1 MPGNESEAL
10 KIACRVRTRTPP
22 AWLFAVR
29 ADLALFLQDHAA
41 CERKASAT
49 AMTLASHYRDKQE
62 LVQTMIDL
70 ACEELDHFRRVY
82 GVIAARG
89 GTLGAD
95 EKDVYVARLLGLVRR
110 GPDAYLLDRLLVS
123 GVIEARGCERFRRLA
138 EGLDRDLAELYRDFA
153 TSEAGHAA
161 LFVKLAQRYFA
172 EATVRERLDQLL
184 DAEAEIIQSVPLGAR
199 LH

>member
-1 MPGNESEAL
+1 MPGNESEVPN
-10 KIACRVRTRTPP
+10 IACRVRSRTPP
-22 AWLFAVR
+22 AWLSAVR

-49 AMTLASHYRDKQE
+49 AMAMASHYRDKKE
-62 LVQTMIDL
+62 LVQAMIDL

-95 EKDVYVARLLGLVRR
+95 AKDLYVARLLGLVRR
-110 GPDAYLLDRLLVS
+110 GPEIYLLDRLLVA

-138 EGLDRDLAELYRDFA
+138 EGLDTDLAELYRDFA

-161 LFVKLAQRYFA
+161 LFIKLAQGYFA
-172 EATVRERLDQLL
+172 EATVRERLDQVLE
-184 DAEAEIIQSVPLGAR
+184 AEAEIIQSVPLRPA